1 MASYEFEDLKKTY
14 DGLDDP
20 FVVIK
25 IDGKNVGDSDKGFPI
40 SDLYVDLTSG
50 YEASI
55 AEFSIYTAYDK
66 DTASFENSS
75 TLQKYTK
82 LGARVEVSAGYA
94 NSGKTIFIGAIMRVS
109 YHHGLDEIPC
119 IRVTAMDV
127 KGIMMASTYSRQLK
141 ATSYSGAVQEI
152 LEKSVY
158 TSMQS
163 SGIIESIR
171 VTDTPDKSGSGLGSM
186 TGDDAGSMGGVSG
199 LSSDNKDT
207 DRTIEMVA
215 ESDYE
220 FIVKAAKRYNYE
232 FFTECGT
239 VYFRRAKADTGTRIV
254 ITPLM
259 GMYSFDISHDITGLV
274 NKVTVRATDAAKAQV
289 IEASSK
295 NQNSLPSKAK
305 TLIKGNEKFYVDASV
320 TSKEEA
326 EHRAK
331 SLMETVSYRFAS
343 LECEIQGLPEYL
355 PGYFVELSG
364 LGDGI
369 DNKFYINRAVHR
381 MTPEGKYVVRLEGK
395 AAGIK
400 E

>member
-1 MASYEFEDLKKTY
+1 MASYEFDDLKKTY

-20 FVVIK
+20 FVVVK
-25 IDGKNVGDSDKGFPI
+25 IDDKNVGSSDKGFPI

-66 DTASFENSS
+66 DTASFEVSS

-82 LGARVEVSAGYA
+82 LGAKVEVSTGYA
-94 NSGKTIFIGAIMRVS
+94 NSGKTIFTGAIMRVS
-109 YHHGLDEIPC
+109 YRHGMDEIPC

-152 LEKSVY
+152 LETSVY

-163 SGIIESIR
+163 SGVIESIR
-171 VTDTPDKSGSGLGSM
+171 VTDTPDKTGSGLGSM
-186 TGDDAGSMGGVSG
+186 MGDDTAGSMGSG
-199 LSSDNKDT
+199 FSSENKDT

-239 VYFRRAKADTGTRIV
+239 VYFRKAKADTGTRIV

-259 GMYSFDISHDITGLV
+259 GMYSFDVSYDITGLV

-289 IEASSK
+289 IEASCK
-295 NQNSLPSKAK
+295 NQNNLPSKAK

-326 EHRAK
+326 ENRAK

-395 AAGIK
+395 SAGTK

>member
-25 IDGKNVGDSDKGFPI
+25 IDDKNVGDPDKGFPI

-66 DTASFENSS
+66 DTATFEVGS

-82 LGARVEVSAGYA
+82 LGAKVEVSAGYA
-94 NSGKTIFIGAIMRVS
+94 NSGKTIFTGAIMRVS
-109 YHHGLDEIPC
+109 YRHGREEIPS

-171 VTDTPDKSGSGLGSM
+171 VTDTPDKSGSGLEGM
-186 TGDDAGSMGGVSG
+186 MGDDTAGSMGSG

-239 VYFRRAKADTGTRIV
+239 VYFRKAKADTGTRIV
-254 ITPLM
+254 ITPQM
-259 GMYSFDISHDITGLV
+259 GMYSFDISYDITGLV

-295 NQNSLPSKAK
+295 NQNNLPSKAK